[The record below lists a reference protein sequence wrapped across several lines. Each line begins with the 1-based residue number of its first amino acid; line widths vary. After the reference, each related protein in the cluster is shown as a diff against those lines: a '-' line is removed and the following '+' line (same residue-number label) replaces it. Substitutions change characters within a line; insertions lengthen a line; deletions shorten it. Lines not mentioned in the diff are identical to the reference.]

1 MIVSVKLMVTAQ
13 VFNIQMFSSY
23 QSGLYAEATNSNGIL
38 FAFFKYT

>member
-1 MIVSVKLMVTAQ
+1 MIVSDKLMVTAQ

-23 QSGLYAEATNSNGIL
+23 QRVYAEATNSNGIL